1 MEDVSEDGGR
11 RTEDVDLIPNLL
23 GHLDELFLGAV
34 RNSFGVPFQT
44 NRSLNYCDY
53 TENLL

>member
-1 MEDVSEDGGR
+1 MEDISEDGGR